1 MLKFPTSDITKLTV
15 IAFLFVIPACTEPS
29 PDVLR
34 FGLASAP
41 SNLDPRFATDA
52 TSARINRLL
61 YERLVDFNQASQPVP
76 SLATWETLT
85 TTHYRFRLK
94 NQNSQFHDGSPLTSR
109 DVKTTYDFILDPQ
122 HNSPHRSLN
131 MIDRIEAPRE
141 DTIDFHLTRPDP
153 LFPGYLIIGI
163 LPARLV
169 AKGHPFH
176 SHPVG
181 SGPFAFRGR
190 PDENRLQLVRRSDS
204 QPFEFIRVP
213 DPMVRVLKLLA
224 GEIDMMQNDLPPE
237 LVAYLAK
244 NPQVH
249 IQRGRGTNF
258 AYLGFNLQDP
268 LTGQLVVRQAV
279 AHAIDREAIIRLVLG
294 GSAHLAQSL
303 LPPDH
308 WAGDSSL
315 QGYDYNP
322 EKARNLLAKAGYS
335 QEHPIHL
342 TYKTS
347 SDPFRIRLA
356 TIFQHQLTQ
365 VGFRV
370 DLRSYD
376 WGTFYGDIKVGRFQ
390 MYSLSWVGIKTPDIF
405 SYVFHSRSVP
415 PNGANRGRFKSPS
428 ADRLIEQAE
437 AAEAL
442 VDKRAYYQQ
451 LQAHLLETLPY
462 VPLWYEDHVFIAR
475 REIEGFT
482 VALDGNYDGLK
493 MVHRH
498 ITPLRH

>member
-1 MLKFPTSDITKLTV
+1 M
-15 IAFLFVIPACTEPS
+15 
-29 PDVLR
+29 R

-61 YERLVDFNQASQPVP
+61 YERLVDFTQASQPVP
-76 SLATWETLT
+76 SLAMWEMLT
-85 TTHYRFRLK
+85 PTHYRFRLK

-122 HNSPHRSLN
+122 HSSPHRSSLK
-131 MIDRIEAPRE
+131 MIDHIEVPSE
-141 DTIDFHLTRPDP
+141 DIIDFHLARPDL

-190 PDENRLQLVRRSDS
+190 PDESRLQLVRRSDN

-213 DPMVRVLKLLA
+213 DPTVRALKLLA

-237 LVAYLAK
+237 LVASLAK

-249 IQRGRGTNF
+249 IPRGRGTNF

-294 GSAHLAQSL
+294 GSAHLAESL

-315 QGYDYNP
+315 
-322 EKARNLLAKAGYS
+322 
-335 QEHPIHL
+335 
-342 TYKTS
+342 
-347 SDPFRIRLA
+347 
-356 TIFQHQLTQ
+356 
-365 VGFRV
+365 
-370 DLRSYD
+370 
-376 WGTFYGDIKVGRFQ
+376 
-390 MYSLSWVGIKTPDIF
+390 
-405 SYVFHSRSVP
+405 
-415 PNGANRGRFKSPS
+415 
-428 ADRLIEQAE
+428 
-437 AAEAL
+437 
-442 VDKRAYYQQ
+442 
-451 LQAHLLETLPY
+451 
-462 VPLWYEDHVFIAR
+462 
-475 REIEGFT
+475 
-482 VALDGNYDGLK
+482 
-493 MVHRH
+493 
-498 ITPLRH
+498 